1 VHEVV
6 SACGAEIVAR
16 HTRSNEGEDFVCW
29 SRCTTWLLIERK
41 IDALDQKQWCCDHL
55 DASRGVRSA

>member
-1 VHEVV
+1 MRR
-6 SACGAEIVAR
+6 IVAR